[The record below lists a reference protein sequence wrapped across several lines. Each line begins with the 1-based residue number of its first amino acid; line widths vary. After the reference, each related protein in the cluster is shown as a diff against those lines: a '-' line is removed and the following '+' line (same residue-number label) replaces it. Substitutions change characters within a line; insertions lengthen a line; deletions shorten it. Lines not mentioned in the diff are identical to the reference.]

1 MKFNL
6 GRLID
11 PQTHTPT
18 ESLLLYDPDDLTT
31 HAVCVGM
38 TGSGKTGL
46 CIDLLEEAALAGLPS
61 ILIDPK
67 GDITNLLLQFPDLAP
82 ADFQKWVNVDEAR
95 RAHLSVEDYAVKRAD
110 EWRAGLAQWG
120 LGPANIERL
129 KDSVDWA
136 IYTPGSDAG
145 RPVSVLRSFDP
156 PALSWDDNTE
166 ILRERI
172 AGIVSALLGLVG
184 IEADPVRSREHILLA
199 NIFETAWRA
208 GQPLDLAGIITAVQT
223 PPFAKLGVFDVERFY
238 PEKDR
243 FNLALAL
250 NAIAAA
256 PSFQSWISGEA
267 LDIPAL
273 LHTPEGKPRCSIFY
287 VAHLSDAERMFFIAL
302 LLEQVAGWLR
312 AQTGSASLRA
322 LLYFDEVYGYFP
334 PYPFNPPTKQPLMRL
349 LKQARAFGLGVIL
362 VTQNPG
368 DLDYKGLTNTGTWF
382 IGKLQTDR
390 DKARLLE
397 GLETISA
404 QSSQTLNIG
413 KLDTLISSLRPRTFL
428 LNNVHAPEPL
438 IFETRW
444 AMSYLAGPLTRE
456 QVRALKPINL
466 LVPTAPSP
474 VTVSGLGVTAPV
486 AAMPRASTGP
496 QFGLAEP
503 APPLAAAVTASVPT
517 AVPQYF
523 LPITQTLEDAVLVWR
538 ESTGQKR
545 AQFEGGGTLVYRPVL
560 FAQAL
565 VRYVLARANLNADRR
580 FAYVLEVAQVEPAPH
595 WAETEAR
602 PVEVKAVARTAPT
615 GAQLQ
620 GAVAGSLLDAKRL
633 AAWQKDLV
641 AYLYRT
647 ADFSLHYNATL
658 KLYARPGQSF
668 EEFRAECK
676 RAADDRRDE
685 AMAKV
690 RARYDKKL
698 DTLEDRRAAE
708 VREVDRNEDE
718 VRAREAESRWTT
730 TENIVGAVFGR
741 SSKRL
746 FSSGESKKRLAQ
758 RARNE
763 MDESKVTVETLAAQI
778 AQLKAE
784 AQAEFS
790 ALVEKWAAAA
800 QDVQPLRLT
809 PKRTD
814 ILLEVFGLGWR
825 PTWRLLVDGQPLDLP
840 AYL

>member
-11 PQTHTPT
+11 PQTHAPT

-31 HAVCVGM
+31 HAVVVGM

-46 CIDLLEEAALAGLPS
+46 CIDLLEEAALAGLPA

-82 ADFQKWVNVDEAR
+82 ADFQRWVNVDEAR
-95 RAHLSVEDYAVKRAD
+95 RAHLTVEEYAVRRAA

-120 LGPANIERL
+120 LGSANIQRL
-129 KDSVDWA
+129 KDAVDWA

-145 RPVSVLRSFDP
+145 RSVSVLRSFDP
-156 PALSWDDNTE
+156 PPLSWDDNTE
-166 ILRERI
+166 TLRERI
-172 AGIVSALLGLVG
+172 AGTVSALLGLVG

-199 NIFETAWRA
+199 NIFEHAWRA
-208 GQPLDLAGIITAVQT
+208 GQPLDLAAIITHVQT
-223 PPFAKLGVFDVERFY
+223 PPFAKLGVFEVERFY

-256 PSFQSWISGEA
+256 PSFQSWIAGEA

-273 LHTPEGKPRCSIFY
+273 LHTPAGKPRISIFY

-302 LLEQVAGWLR
+302 LLEQVNSWLR
-312 AQTGSASLRA
+312 GQTGSAGLRA

-349 LKQARAFGLGVIL
+349 LKQARAFGLGVVL

-404 QSSQTLNIG
+404 QGSLTLNIG
-413 KLDTLISSLRPRTFL
+413 RLDTLISSLRPRTFL

-456 QVRALKPINL
+456 QVRALKPANL
-466 LVPTAPSP
+466 PVLAPPPAGVAGGGAAPVVPTA
-474 VTVSGLGVTAPV
+474 
-486 AAMPRASTGP
+486 AASS
-496 QFGLAEP
+496 
-503 APPLAAAVTASVPT
+503 AALSSAG
-517 AVPQYF
+517 PQYF
-523 LPITQTLEDAVLVWR
+523 LPVTQSLEEAVLVWR
-538 ESTGQKR
+538 EATGQKR
-545 AQFEGGGTLVYRPVL
+545 AQFNGGGALVYRPVL

-565 VRYVLARANLNADRR
+565 VRYVLARANVNADRR
-580 FAYVLEVAQVEPAPH
+580 FAYVLEAAQCEPAPH

-602 PVEVKAVARTAPT
+602 PVEVKAVGRAAPT
-615 GAQLQ
+615 GAQLA
-620 GAVAGSLLDAKRL
+620 GEVAGSLADPKRL
-633 AAWQKDLV
+633 AAWQKDLTS
-641 AYLYRT
+641 YLYRT
-647 ADFSLHYNATL
+647 ADFSLHYNAAL

-668 EEFRAECK
+668 EEFRAECE
-676 RAADDRRDE
+676 RAANDRRDE
-685 AMAKV
+685 AVAKV

-698 DTLEDRRAAE
+698 DTLDDRRAAE
-708 VREVDRNEDE
+708 VREIGRNEDE
-718 VRAREAESRWTT
+718 LRARESESRWTT
-730 TENIVGAVFGR
+730 TENLVGLFLGR
-741 SSKRL
+741 SNRRL
-746 FSSGESKKRLAQ
+746 VSSGESKKRLAQ
-758 RARNE
+758 QARAEVN
-763 MDESKVTVETLAAQI
+763 ESKETVETLAAQI

-784 AQAEFS
+784 AQAEFTV
-790 ALVEKWAAAA
+790 LVEKWAAAA

-814 ILLEVFGLGWR
+814 ILIEVFGLGWR
-825 PTWRLLVDGQPLDLP
+825 PTWRLEVDGQPLELP
-840 AYL
+840 ANL

>member
-11 PQTHTPT
+11 PQTHAPT
-18 ESLLLYDPDDLTT
+18 EALLLYDPDDLTT

-46 CIDLLEEAALAGLPS
+46 CIDLLEEAALAGLPA

-82 ADFQKWVNVDEAR
+82 ADFQRWVNVDEAR
-95 RAHLSVEDYAVKRAD
+95 RAHLSVEAYAVKRAE

-120 LGPANIERL
+120 LGPANIQRL

-156 PALSWDDNTE
+156 PALSWDDNQE
-166 ILRERI
+166 NLRERI
-172 AGIVSALLGLVG
+172 TGIVSALLGLVG

-199 NIFETAWRA
+199 NIFEHAWRA
-208 GQPLDLAGIITAVQT
+208 GQPLDLAAIISAVQT
-223 PPFAKLGVFDVERFY
+223 PPFAKLGVFEVERFY

-273 LHTPEGKPRCSIFY
+273 LRTPDGQPRVSIFY

-302 LLEQVAGWLR
+302 LLEQVSAWLR
-312 AQTGSASLRA
+312 GQTGSASLRA

-404 QSSQTLNIG
+404 QGSLTLNIG

-428 LNNVHAPEPL
+428 LHNVHAPEPL

-456 QVRALKPINL
+456 QVRALKP
-466 LVPTAPSP
+466 A
-474 VTVSGLGVTAPV
+474 GLPV
-486 AAMPRASTGP
+486 ASA
-496 QFGLAEP
+496 LP
-503 APPLAAAVTASVPT
+503 APAPAVAVGGGGGPALAVAATAAGRP
-517 AVPQYF
+517 AAGLQYF
-523 LPITQTLEDAVLVWR
+523 LPVTQTLEDAVLIWR
-538 ESTGQKR
+538 EATGQKR

-565 VRYVLARANLNADRR
+565 VRYVLARANVNADRR
-580 FAYVLEVAQVEPAPH
+580 FAYVLAAAQFEPAPH

-602 PVEVKAVARTAPT
+602 PVDVKAVARTAPG
-615 GAQLQ
+615 GAQLE
-620 GAVAGSLLDAKRL
+620 GEVAGSLVDAKRL
-633 AAWQKDLV
+633 AAWQKDL
-641 AYLYRT
+641 AGYLYRT

-658 KLYARPGQSF
+658 KLYSRPGQSF
-668 EEFRAECK
+668 EEFRAECA
-676 RAADDRRDE
+676 RTATDRRDE
-685 AMAKV
+685 AVGKV

-718 VRAREAESRWTT
+718 LHAREAESRWTT
-730 TENIVGAVFGR
+730 TENIVGLVLGR
-741 SSKRL
+741 SSRRL

-758 RARNE
+758 QARNE

-778 AQLKAE
+778 TQLKAE

-790 ALVEKWAAAA
+790 ALVEKWGAAA

-809 PKRTD
+809 PKRAD

-825 PTWRLLVDGQPLDLP
+825 PTWRIDVDGQPLELP

>member
-6 GRLID
+6 GRHID
-11 PQTHTPT
+11 PETHTPT

-31 HAVCVGM
+31 HAVVVGM

-46 CIDLLEEAALAGLPS
+46 CIDLLEEAALAGLPA

-67 GDITNLLLQFPDLAP
+67 GDITNLLLQFPNLAP
-82 ADFQKWVNVDEAR
+82 ADFQQWINVDEAR
-95 RAHLSVEDYAVKRAD
+95 RAHLSVEEYAVRRAA

-120 LGPANIERL
+120 LGPANIQRL

-156 PALSWDDNTE
+156 PALSWDDHQE
-166 ILRERI
+166 MLRERI
-172 AGIVSALLGLVG
+172 AGTVSALLGLVG

-199 NIFETAWRA
+199 NIFEHAWRA
-208 GQPLDLAGIITAVQT
+208 GQPLDLAAIITHVQT
-223 PPFAKLGVFDVERFY
+223 PPFAQLGVFEVERFY

-256 PSFQSWISGEA
+256 PSFQTWVSGEA
-267 LDIPAL
+267 LDIAAL
-273 LHTPEGKPRCSIFY
+273 LRTPAGRPRVSIFY

-302 LLEQVAGWLR
+302 LLEQVHSWLR
-312 AQTGSASLRA
+312 TQPGSASLRA

-349 LKQARAFGLGVIL
+349 LKQARAFGLGVVL

-404 QSSQTLNIG
+404 QGSLMLNVS

-456 QVRALKPINL
+456 QVRALKPADL
-466 LVPTAPSP
+466 PRPPGPARTSSGVPAPSAAA
-474 VTVSGLGVTAPV
+474 APAAV
-486 AAMPRASTGP
+486 AAS
-496 QFGLAEP
+496 
-503 APPLAAAVTASVPT
+503 AALPH
-517 AVPQYF
+517 YF
-523 LPITQTLEDAVLVWR
+523 LPVTQPLEDAVVGWR
-538 ESTGQKR
+538 AATGQKR
-545 AQFEGGGTLVYRPVL
+545 APFDGQATLLYRPVL

-565 VRYVLARANLNADRR
+565 VRYVLARANVNADRR
-580 FAYVLEVAQVEPAPH
+580 FAYLLEAAQCEPAPH
-595 WAETEAR
+595 WAEAEAR
-602 PVEVKAVARTAPT
+602 PVEVKAVARTAPA
-615 GAQLQ
+615 GAQL
-620 GAVAGSLLDAKRL
+620 AGEIAPSLADAKRL
-633 AAWQKDLV
+633 AAWQKDL
-641 AYLYRT
+641 ANYLYRT
-647 ADFSLHYNATL
+647 ADFSLHHNATL
-658 KLYARPGQSF
+658 KLYSRPGQSY
-668 EEFRAECK
+668 EEFRAECE
-676 RAADDRRDE
+676 RAAAGRRDE
-685 AMAKV
+685 AIAKV

-698 DTLEDRRAAE
+698 DTLADRRAAE
-708 VREVDRNEDE
+708 AREVDRNADE
-718 VRAREAESRWTT
+718 LRARESESRWTT
-730 TENIVGAVFGR
+730 TENLVGLVLGR
-741 SSKRL
+741 SNRRF
-746 FSSGESKKRLAQ
+746 FSSTESKKRLTQQA
-758 RARNE
+758 RASMN
-763 MDESKVTVETLAAQI
+763 ESKETVETLDAQI

-784 AQAEFS
+784 AQAEFT
-790 ALVEKWAAAA
+790 ALKAKWAAAA

-814 ILLEVFGLGWR
+814 IHVEVFGLGWR
-825 PTWRLLVDGQPLDLP
+825 PVWRLTLDGQPLELP